1 MEDQRGKEK
10 TMAGEEVIAVAAGE
24 ETAEMTERKE
34 GEKSSG
40 ESDQENTPATVCK
53 FFLEGRCRFGEG
65 CLNRHEGSPKME
77 AKEKAKGSKEERRRR
92 KKEKKEAEEERH
104 SKLPSMKTAADVISR
119 LQWDKQLPVDKFT
132 VGYIDRS
139 KHSQLI
145 FIYDFDQIP
154 DNGDFQV
161 PRCSRTAFHSILLG
175 RPRLC

>member
-1 MEDQRGKEK
+1 
-10 TMAGEEVIAVAAGE
+10 MAGEEVTVVGTGE

-77 AKEKAKGSKEERRRR
+77 AKEKAKGSKEERRRK
-92 KKEKKEAEEERH
+92 KKEKKEVEEKSH

-139 KHSQLI
+139 KPSQLS
-145 FIYDFDQIP
+145 FIYNFDQIP

>member
-10 TMAGEEVIAVAAGE
+10 TMAGEEVATGE
-24 ETAEMTERKE
+24 ETTERKE

-92 KKEKKEAEEERH
+92 KGKKEAEEKRH

-139 KHSQLI
+139 ADPHLRFLS
-145 FIYDFDQIP
+145 
-154 DNGDFQV
+154 N
-161 PRCSRTAFHSILLG
+161 S
-175 RPRLC
+175 